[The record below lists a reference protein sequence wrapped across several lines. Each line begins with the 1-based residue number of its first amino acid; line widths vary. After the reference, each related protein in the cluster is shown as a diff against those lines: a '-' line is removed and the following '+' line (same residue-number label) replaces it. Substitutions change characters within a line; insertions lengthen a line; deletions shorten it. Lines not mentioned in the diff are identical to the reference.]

1 MIKKLTCLIAAV
13 LMAAL
18 LAFPACAA
26 NESGAVGT
34 GDIMP
39 EFTAELTDGTSA
51 TLSDLLKEKDL
62 VVLNIFATWCGPC
75 EMEFPEMEKTYQAHK
90 DRMEILSLS
99 GDPDDTMEMV
109 ADYKASH
116 GLTFPMGQAGE
127 VMDHISVEGFPTTF
141 FLTSDGKVVFLK
153 VGAFV
158 QENEFEEKVTTLLSS
173 DYDGTPLPEEKAK
186 PVTLYILLLLPV
198 ILVVRV
204 IGRWL
209 LFRKA
214 GIPGW
219 QSLIP
224 FISTMKEYD
233 LCWDGHIGLVARLLG
248 VAAVIMRM
256 IGYSGILSSV
266 LLFAEFLIGVPQS
279 MKLAKVFGK
288 GKGTG
293 ILLVIFNRIGRLCLG
308 LSKAKYLGKEAV

>member
-1 MIKKLTCLIAAV
+1 MKKLIFMIAAV
-13 LMAAL
+13 LMTVL
-18 LAFPACAA
+18 LSFSAFADQ
-26 NESGAVGT
+26 NGGGAGT

-51 TLSDLLKEKDL
+51 KLSELLKENDL

-90 DRMEILSLS
+90 DRMVILSLS

-116 GLTFPMGQAGE
+116 GLTFPMGRAGE
-127 VMDHISVEGFPTTF
+127 LMDHISVDGFPTTF

-186 PVTLYILLLLPV
+186 PITLYLLMMIPV
-198 ILVVRV
+198 IFAVRV

-224 FISTMKEYD
+224 FFSTMKEYD
-233 LCWDGHIGLVARLLG
+233 LCWDGRIGLAARLLG
-248 VAAVIMRM
+248 AAAVTLRM
-256 IGYSGILSSV
+256 FGHGGILASA
-266 LLFAEFLIGVPQS
+266 LLLAEFLIGVPQS

-308 LSKAKYLGKEAV
+308 LSKAKYLGKESV

>member
-1 MIKKLTCLIAAV
+1 MMKKLTCLIAAV
-13 LMAAL
+13 LMTAL
-18 LAFPACAA
+18 LVFPASAA
-26 NESGAVGT
+26 KESGEAGT

-39 EFTAELTDGTSA
+39 EFTAELSDGTSV
-51 TLSDLLKEKDL
+51 TLSELLKEKDL

-90 DRMEILSLS
+90 DRMVILSLS
-99 GDPDDTMEMV
+99 GDPDDTVEMIS
-109 ADYKASH
+109 DYKASH
-116 GLTFPMGQAGE
+116 GLSFPMGRAGE
-127 VMDHISVEGFPTTF
+127 VMDHISIDGFPTTF

-158 QENEFEEKVTTLLSS
+158 QENEFEEKVTTILSS
-173 DYDGTPLPEEKAK
+173 EYDGTLFPEERAK
-186 PVTLYILLLLPV
+186 PVTLYLLLLLPV
-198 ILVVRV
+198 ILVVRI

-224 FISTMKEYD
+224 FLSTMKEYD
-233 LCWDGHIGLVARLLG
+233 LCWDGRIGLAARLLG
-248 VAAVIMRM
+248 AAAVALRM
-256 IGYSGILSSV
+256 LGHGGILSSA

-308 LSKAKYLGKEAV
+308 LSKAKYLGKESV

>member
-1 MIKKLTCLIAAV
+1 MKKLICLIAAV
-13 LMAAL
+13 LLTAL
-18 LAFPACAA
+18 LAFPAFAA
-26 NESGAVGT
+26 KESGTAGT
-34 GDIMP
+34 GDVMP
-39 EFTAELTDGTSA
+39 EFTAELSDGTSA
-51 TLSDLLKEKDL
+51 TLSELLKEKDL

-116 GLTFPMGQAGE
+116 GLTFPMGRAGE
-127 VMDHISVEGFPTTF
+127 VMDHISIEGFPTTF
-141 FLTSDGKVVFLK
+141 FLTPDGKIVFLK

-186 PVTLYILLLLPV
+186 PVTLYLLLLLPV
-198 ILVVRV
+198 ILVVRI

-224 FISTMKEYD
+224 FLSTMKEYD

-248 VAAVIMRM
+248 VAAVILRM

-308 LSKAKYLGKEAV
+308 LSKAKYLGKESV

>member
-1 MIKKLTCLIAAV
+1 MKKLLFLIAAV
-13 LMAAL
+13 LMTAAL
-18 LAFPACAA
+18 CFPASADQ
-26 NESGAVGT
+26 NSGKAGT
-34 GDIMP
+34 GDTMP
-39 EFTAELTDGTSA
+39 EFTVQLTDGTSA

-75 EMEFPEMEKTYQAHK
+75 EIEFPEMDKTYQAHK

-99 GDPDDTMEMV
+99 GDPDDTMEMI

-173 DYDGTPLPEEKAK
+173 DFDGTPLPEEKAK
-186 PVTLYILLLLPV
+186 SVTLYILLLIPV
-198 ILVVRV
+198 ILVVRI

-224 FISTMKEYD
+224 FLSTMKEYE
-233 LCWDGHIGLVARLLG
+233 LCWDGRIGLAARLLG
-248 VAAVIMRM
+248 AAAVALRM
-256 IGYSGILSSV
+256 LGYGGILASA
-266 LLFAEFLIGVPQS
+266 LLVAEFLIGVPQS

-308 LSKAKYLGKEAV
+308 LSKAKYLGKESV

>member
-1 MIKKLTCLIAAV
+1 
-13 LMAAL
+13 
-18 LAFPACAA
+18 
-26 NESGAVGT
+26 
-34 GDIMP
+34 
-39 EFTAELTDGTSA
+39 
-51 TLSDLLKEKDL
+51 
-62 VVLNIFATWCGPC
+62 
-75 EMEFPEMEKTYQAHK
+75 
-90 DRMEILSLS
+90 
-99 GDPDDTMEMV
+99 MEMIS
-109 ADYKASH
+109 DYKASH
-116 GLTFPMGQAGE
+116 GLSFPMGRAGE
-127 VMDHISVEGFPTTF
+127 VMDHISIDGFPTTF

-186 PVTLYILLLLPV
+186 PITLYLLLLLPV
-198 ILVVRV
+198 ILVVRI

-224 FISTMKEYD
+224 FLSTMKEYD
-233 LCWDGHIGLVARLLG
+233 LCWDGRIGLAARLLG
-248 VAAVIMRM
+248 AAAVVLRM
-256 IGYSGILSSV
+256 LGHGGILSSA
-266 LLFAEFLIGVPQS
+266 LLFAEFLIGVPQG

-293 ILLVIFNRIGRLCLG
+293 VLLVIFNRIGRLCLG
-308 LSKAKYLGKEAV
+308 LSRAKYLGKESV

>member
-1 MIKKLTCLIAAV
+1 
-13 LMAAL
+13 
-18 LAFPACAA
+18 
-26 NESGAVGT
+26 
-34 GDIMP
+34 
-39 EFTAELTDGTSA
+39 
-51 TLSDLLKEKDL
+51 
-62 VVLNIFATWCGPC
+62 
-75 EMEFPEMEKTYQAHK
+75 MEKSYQAHK
-90 DRMEILSLS
+90 DRMVILSLS
-99 GDPDDTMEMV
+99 GDPDDTVEMIS
-109 ADYKASH
+109 DYKASH
-116 GLTFPMGQAGE
+116 GLSFPMGRAGE
-127 VMDHISVEGFPTTF
+127 VMDHISIDGFPTTF

-186 PVTLYILLLLPV
+186 PITLYLLLLLPV
-198 ILVVRV
+198 ILVVRI

-224 FISTMKEYD
+224 FLSTMKEYD
-233 LCWDGHIGLVARLLG
+233 LCWDGRIGLAARLLG
-248 VAAVIMRM
+248 AAAVVLRM
-256 IGYSGILSSV
+256 LGHGGILSSA
-266 LLFAEFLIGVPQS
+266 LLFAEFLIGVPQG

-293 ILLVIFNRIGRLCLG
+293 VLLVIFNRIGRLCLG
-308 LSKAKYLGKEAV
+308 LSRAKYLGKESV

>member
-1 MIKKLTCLIAAV
+1 MMKKLICLIAAV
-13 LMAAL
+13 LMTAL
-18 LAFPACAA
+18 LAFPGFADQ
-26 NESGAVGT
+26 NSGKVGT

-39 EFTAELTDGTSA
+39 EFTVQLTDGTSA

-75 EMEFPEMEKTYQAHK
+75 EMEFPEMEKTCQAHK

-116 GLTFPMGQAGE
+116 GLTFPMGRAGE
-127 VMDHISVEGFPTTF
+127 LMDHISVDGFPTTF

-186 PVTLYILLLLPV
+186 PITLYLLMMIPV
-198 ILVVRV
+198 IFAVRV

-224 FISTMKEYD
+224 FFSTMKEYD
-233 LCWDGHIGLVARLLG
+233 LCWDGRIGLAARLLG
-248 VAAVIMRM
+248 AAAVTLRM
-256 IGYSGILSSV
+256 LGHGGILSSA
-266 LLFAEFLIGVPQS
+266 LLVAEFLISVPQS

-308 LSKAKYLGKEAV
+308 VSRAKYLGKEAV

>member
-1 MIKKLTCLIAAV
+1 MKKLIYMIAAV
-13 LMAAL
+13 LMTVL
-18 LAFPACAA
+18 LSFSAFADQ
-26 NESGAVGT
+26 NGGGAGT

-51 TLSDLLKEKDL
+51 KLSELLKENDL

-90 DRMEILSLS
+90 DRMVILSLS

-116 GLTFPMGQAGE
+116 GLTFPMGRAGE
-127 VMDHISVEGFPTTF
+127 LMDHISVDGFPTTF

-186 PVTLYILLLLPV
+186 PITLYLLMMIPV
-198 ILVVRV
+198 IFAVRV

-224 FISTMKEYD
+224 FFSTMKEYD
-233 LCWDGHIGLVARLLG
+233 LCWDGRIGLAARLLG
-248 VAAVIMRM
+248 AAAVTLRM
-256 IGYSGILSSV
+256 FGHGGILASA
-266 LLFAEFLIGVPQS
+266 LLLAEFLISVPQS
-279 MKLAKVFGK
+279 MKLAKAFGK

-308 LSKAKYLGKEAV
+308 LSKAKYLGKESV

>member
-1 MIKKLTCLIAAV
+1 
-13 LMAAL
+13 
-18 LAFPACAA
+18 
-26 NESGAVGT
+26 
-34 GDIMP
+34 
-39 EFTAELTDGTSA
+39 
-51 TLSDLLKEKDL
+51 
-62 VVLNIFATWCGPC
+62 
-75 EMEFPEMEKTYQAHK
+75 MEKSYQAHK
-90 DRMEILSLS
+90 DRMVILSLS
-99 GDPDDTMEMV
+99 GDPDDTVEMIS
-109 ADYKASH
+109 DYKASH
-116 GLTFPMGQAGE
+116 GLSFPMGRAGE
-127 VMDHISVEGFPTTF
+127 VMDHISIDGFPTTF

-186 PVTLYILLLLPV
+186 PITLYLLMMIPV
-198 ILVVRV
+198 IFAVRV

-219 QSLIP
+219 QSLVP
-224 FISTMKEYD
+224 FFSTMKEYD
-233 LCWDGHIGLVARLLG
+233 LCWDGRIGLAARLLG
-248 VAAVIMRM
+248 AAAVALRM
-256 IGYSGILSSV
+256 FGHGGILASA
-266 LLFAEFLIGVPQS
+266 LLLAEFLISVPQS

-308 LSKAKYLGKEAV
+308 LSKAKYLGKESV

>member
-1 MIKKLTCLIAAV
+1 MT
-13 LMAAL
+13 AL
-18 LAFPACAA
+18 LSFPVFADQ
-26 NESGAVGT
+26 NSGEAGT

-99 GDPDDTMEMV
+99 GDPDDTMEKI
-109 ADYKASH
+109 AGYKASH

-127 VMDHISVEGFPTTF
+127 VMDHISIDGFPTTF

-186 PVTLYILLLLPV
+186 PVTLYLLLLLPV

-214 GIPGW
+214 GTPGW

-224 FISTMKEYD
+224 FLSTMKEYD
-233 LCWDGHIGLVARLLG
+233 LCWDGRIGLASRLLG
-248 VAAVIMRM
+248 VASVTLRM
-256 IGYSGILSSV
+256 FGYGGILSSA
-266 LLFAEFLIGVPQS
+266 LLFGEFLIGVPQS

-308 LSKAKYLGKEAV
+308 LSKAKYLGKESV

>member
-1 MIKKLTCLIAAV
+1 MKKLFFLIAAV
-13 LMAAL
+13 LMTAAL
-18 LAFPACAA
+18 SFPAFADQ
-26 NESGAVGT
+26 NSGKVGT

-39 EFTAELTDGTSA
+39 EFTVQLTDGTSA
-51 TLSDLLKEKDL
+51 TLSELLKEKDL

-75 EMEFPEMEKTYQAHK
+75 EIEFPEMEKTYQAHK
-90 DRMEILSLS
+90 DRVEILSLS
-99 GDPDDTMEMV
+99 GDPDDTMEMI
-109 ADYKASH
+109 ADYKAAH
-116 GLTFPMGQAGE
+116 GLTFPMGRAGE
-127 VMDHISVEGFPTTF
+127 AMDHINVEGFPTTF

-173 DYDGTPLPEEKAK
+173 DFDGTPLPEEKAK
-186 PVTLYILLLLPV
+186 PVTLYLLLLIPV
-198 ILVVRV
+198 ILVVRI

-224 FISTMKEYD
+224 FLSTMKEYE
-233 LCWDGHIGLVARLLG
+233 LCWDGRIGLAARLLG
-248 VAAVIMRM
+248 AAAVALRM
-256 IGYSGILSSV
+256 FGYGGILASA

-308 LSKAKYLGKEAV
+308 AGKAKYLGKGAA

>member
-1 MIKKLTCLIAAV
+1 M
-13 LMAAL
+13 
-18 LAFPACAA
+18 
-26 NESGAVGT
+26 
-34 GDIMP
+34 
-39 EFTAELTDGTSA
+39 
-51 TLSDLLKEKDL
+51 
-62 VVLNIFATWCGPC
+62 
-75 EMEFPEMEKTYQAHK
+75 
-90 DRMEILSLS
+90 
-99 GDPDDTMEMV
+99 
-109 ADYKASH
+109 
-116 GLTFPMGQAGE
+116 
-127 VMDHISVEGFPTTF
+127 
-141 FLTSDGKVVFLK
+141 
-153 VGAFV
+153 

-186 PVTLYILLLLPV
+186 PVTLYLLLLLPV

-224 FISTMKEYD
+224 FLSTMKEYD

-248 VAAVIMRM
+248 VAAVILRM

-293 ILLVIFNRIGRLCLG
+293 ILLAIFNRIGRLCLG
-308 LSKAKYLGKEAV
+308 LSKAKYLGKESV